1 MQSIVYI
8 SGGALGDLIHQI
20 GIIYEIYVKTGKKG
34 ILYISDTARNPHGF
48 TFTIEKTY
56 NDTYKLITDQSYIE
70 SYHIHN
76 NEPFDI
82 NLSSWIV
89 NQPLYINNWSA
100 IFSAEYNID
109 WCSNKYLDIE
119 YNSTY
124 KDCIFICS
132 SIKRF
137 NASIDYNKLIESLPY
152 RPIFLTSTI
161 SEYEYFKNI
170 TGIHLEYICFDKLY
184 DLYIAINSCKLYIA
198 NLSSPLC
205 ISQGLMKPRI
215 CILNSTY
222 NEYDNM
228 HMNGL
233 DKKWKS
239 CTSTLTLSTNTFGLA
254 LACVFFQPQK

>member
-109 WCSNKYLDIE
+109 WCSNKYLDILF
-119 YNSTY
+119 
-124 KDCIFICS
+124 KQFILRHKKS
-132 SIKRF
+132 LILKKNKPTNIWIRKIK
-137 NASIDYNKLIESLPY
+137 
-152 RPIFLTSTI
+152 
-161 SEYEYFKNI
+161 
-170 TGIHLEYICFDKLY
+170 
-184 DLYIAINSCKLYIA
+184 
-198 NLSSPLC
+198 
-205 ISQGLMKPRI
+205 
-215 CILNSTY
+215 ILNF
-222 NEYDNM
+222 
-228 HMNGL
+228 GKPL
-233 DKKWKS
+233 KKEIEGHLLNS
-239 CTSTLTLSTNTFGLA
+239 ITFIL
-254 LACVFFQPQK
+254 KIY